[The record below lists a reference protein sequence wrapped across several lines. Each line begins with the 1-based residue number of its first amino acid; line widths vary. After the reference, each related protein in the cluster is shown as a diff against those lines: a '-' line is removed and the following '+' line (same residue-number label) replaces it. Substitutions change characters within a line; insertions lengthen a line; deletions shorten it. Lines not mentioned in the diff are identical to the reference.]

1 MPFSLDT
8 IICYFPD
15 AVQQLIREPHVTDI
29 MIMGDRI
36 FVEERGEKR
45 QIPARIDAFDL
56 RTVINYIAVQ
66 CEDTINEQSPILD
79 GRLPDGSRVNAV
91 IQPVAANGD
100 TLTIRK
106 FGGWFSIEQLIA
118 SGTIPNTV
126 VEHLKSATDE
136 GGNIVL
142 SGATGSGKTT
152 MLNAVISMVPADQR
166 LIVIEKPAELRI
178 EHECV
183 VRWSPRKAQT
193 EGQRPITWSDLI
205 EAALRSNPDR
215 IILGEI
221 RDHAA
226 YDLIQALNTGH
237 GGSMSTTHANSCQD
251 ALERLSDMAL
261 SARTNLN
268 QEFIRRSVAR
278 SINYVVQVKKEYGHR
293 HVTEMVKVVGYAND
307 SFQVERLYTKGV
319 KEAKAAYAYS

>member
-1 MPFSLDT
+1 
-8 IICYFPD
+8 
-15 AVQQLIREPHVTDI
+15 
-29 MIMGDRI
+29 
-36 FVEERGEKR
+36 
-45 QIPARIDAFDL
+45 
-56 RTVINYIAVQ
+56 VQ
-66 CEDTINEQSPILD
+66 CEDAINEQSPILD

-91 IQPVAANGD
+91 IQPIAFGGD

-106 FGGWFSIEQLIA
+106 FGGWFSIEELIA
-118 SGTIPNTV
+118 CGTVPQV
-126 VEHLKSATDE
+126 VVDYLRTAIDE

-152 MLNAVISMVPADQR
+152 VLNGLISLVPADQR
-166 LIVIEKPAELRI
+166 LIVIEKPAELQI
-178 EHECV
+178 KHECV
-183 VRWSPRKAQT
+183 VRWTPRK
-193 EGQRPITWSDLI
+193 GQREGDRTITWSDLI

-221 RDHAA
+221 RDQAA

-261 SARTNLN
+261 SARSNLN

-278 SINYVVQVKKEYGHR
+278 SINYVVQVKKEQGHR
-293 HVTEMVKVVGYAND
+293 QVTEMVKITGYAQD
-307 SFQVERLYTKGV
+307 SFQVERLYMKG
-319 KEAKAAYAYS
+319 AKAAYAYS